1 MASRATNPTSDTRVI
16 PESRPLA
23 QADLEAR
30 FPEVR
35 RQSERLC
42 EGLSAE
48 DCALQ
53 SMADAS
59 PLKWHLAHT
68 TWFFET
74 FILDRHAAGYRA
86 FRPQFRYLYNSYYN
100 AVGEQYPRAQRG
112 LISRPGL
119 DEVRAYRSHVN
130 DALQRML
137 AGEVLPA
144 GALALIELG
153 LNHEQQHQEL
163 MLTDFKHLLSLNPLA
178 PAYRAPVAPP
188 ASTAPPL
195 AWTAFEGGLVEIG
208 HDGTG
213 FAFDNE
219 TPRHKQYLAPFEL
232 ASRPV
237 SNGEY
242 LAFVEDGGYRR
253 PEFWLS
259 DGWAIA
265 GAQRWEAPIYW
276 RRADGAWREFT
287 LHGLEA
293 LDPARPVAHLSQFE
307 ADAYAHWAS
316 RLHGAT
322 RLPTECEWEAA
333 AAGVPLAGR
342 FAESGRLH
350 PQPSPA
356 GKLAAL
362 FGDVWEWTSSAYSPY
377 PGFRAAAGAVGEYN
391 GKFMSNQYVLRGGSC
406 ATPCSHMRASYRN
419 FFPSHARWQF
429 SGLRLARDP
438 G

>member
-1 MASRATNPTSDTRVI
+1 MI
-16 PESRPLA
+16 PEFRPLA

-30 FPEVR
+30 FSEVR

-48 DCALQ
+48 DCAQQ

-74 FILDRHAAGYRA
+74 FILDRHAAGYRP
-86 FRPQFRYLYNSYYN
+86 FRPEFRYLYNSYYN
-100 AVGEQYPRAQRG
+100 AVGEQYPRPQRG

-119 DEVRAYRSHVN
+119 EEVRAYRGHVN
-130 DALQRML
+130 DALQRVL
-137 AGEVLPA
+137 GGEALPA
-144 GALALIELG
+144 DALALIELG

-178 PAYRAPVAPP
+178 PAYRGPLPAPA
-188 ASTAPPL
+188 ATAAPL

-219 TPRHKQYLAPFEL
+219 TPRHKQHLAPFEL

-237 SNGEY
+237 TNGEY

-259 DGWAIA
+259 EGWAMTC
-265 GAQRWEAPIYW
+265 AQRWGAPIYW
-276 RRADGAWREFT
+276 RRAEAGWREFT
-287 LHGLEA
+287 LRGLEP
-293 LDPARPVAHLSQFE
+293 LDAARPVVHISQFE
-307 ADAYAHWAS
+307 ADAYARWAS
-316 RLHGAT
+316 RVHGAT
-322 RLPTECEWEAA
+322 RLPTEFEWEVA
-333 AAGVPLAGR
+333 AAGASLP
-342 FAESGRLH
+342 
-350 PQPSPA
+350 
-356 GKLAAL
+356 
-362 FGDVWEWTSSAYSPY
+362 GDVWEWTSSAYSPY
-377 PGFRAAAGAVGEYN
+377 PGFRAVAGAVGEYN
-391 GKFMSNQYVLRGGSC
+391 GKFMSNQDVLRGGSC
-406 ATPCSHMRASYRN
+406 ATPRSHMRASYRN